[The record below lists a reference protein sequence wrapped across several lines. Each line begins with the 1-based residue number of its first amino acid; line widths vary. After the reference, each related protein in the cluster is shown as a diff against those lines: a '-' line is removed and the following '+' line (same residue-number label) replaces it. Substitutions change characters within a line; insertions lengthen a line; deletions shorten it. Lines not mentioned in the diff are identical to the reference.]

1 MTLNEFARNVLFGSG
16 LEDKLF
22 SPLVH
27 PADVRSFDFLNIP
40 SLPVREKKIQISEQK
55 SKIPRLEQ
63 LFNEE
68 NRMITLHHFANHE
81 LMAIEL
87 FAWAILKFQDA
98 SSSVRFGL
106 YRTLLEE
113 QTHLRMYLSEMKKG
127 GMELGDRPLNFIFW
141 KQVPKMQT
149 LEKFYAIMAVS
160 FEGANLDFSKI
171 YTMAFERFGDFQ
183 KAEIMRKVYEDEIK
197 HVRRGFHYIKKRV
210 PDSENEWD
218 YYLSLIEFP
227 FTPRRAKGY
236 HYFPETRIQAGFSQ
250 EFVKKLEQYED
261 EFTGRVNSRILK
273 EVLDLNISFIESDD

>member
-1 MTLNEFARNVLFGSG
+1 MTLNEFARQVLLGPS

-22 SPLVH
+22 IPIIPPV
-27 PADVRSFDFLNIP
+27 DVVSLEFSDIP
-40 SLPVREKKIQISEQK
+40 SLPIREKKIRTSEHK

-68 NRMITLHHFANHE
+68 NRYITLHHFANHE

-98 SSSVRFGL
+98 PPSVRFGL

-127 GMELGDRPLNFIFW
+127 GMELGDRPLNSIFW
-141 KQVPKMQT
+141 KQVPRMQT
-149 LEKFYAIMAVS
+149 LEKFYAVMAIS

-171 YTMAFERFGDFQ
+171 YTMAFERFGDSE
-183 KAEIMRKVYEDEIK
+183 KAGIMQKVYDDEVK
-197 HVRRGFHYIKKRV
+197 HVRRGYHYIKKRI
-210 PDSENEWD
+210 PDSRSEWD
-218 YYLSLIEFP
+218 HYLSLIEFP

-236 HYFPETRIQAGFSQ
+236 HYFPETRIQAGFSE
-250 EFVKKLEQYED
+250 EFVTELERYED

-273 EVLDLNISFIESDD
+273 EVLDLN

>member
-1 MTLNEFARNVLFGSG
+1 MTLNEFARQVLLGPS

-22 SPLVH
+22 IPIIPPV
-27 PADVRSFDFLNIP
+27 DVVSLEFSDIP
-40 SLPVREKKIQISEQK
+40 SLPIREKKIQTSEHK

-68 NRMITLHHFANHE
+68 NRYVTLHHFANHE

-98 SSSVRFGL
+98 PPSVRFGL

-127 GMELGDRPLNFIFW
+127 GMELGDRPLNSIFW
-141 KQVPKMQT
+141 KQVPRMQT
-149 LEKFYAIMAVS
+149 LEKFYAVMAIS

-171 YTMAFERFGDFQ
+171 YTMAFERFGDTE
-183 KAEIMRKVYEDEIK
+183 KAGIMQKVYDDEVK
-197 HVRRGFHYIKKRV
+197 HVRRGYHYIKKRI
-210 PDSENEWD
+210 PDSSSEWD
-218 YYLSLIEFP
+218 HYLSLIEFP

-236 HYFPETRIQAGFSQ
+236 HYFPETRIQAGFSE
-250 EFVKKLEQYED
+250 EFVTELERYED

-273 EVLDLNISFIESDD
+273 EVLDLN

>member
-1 MTLNEFARNVLFGSG
+1 MTLNEFAKKVLFGPG

-22 SPLVH
+22 SPSV
-27 PADVRSFDFLNIP
+27 PPIDIRSFDFLNIP
-40 SLPVREKKIQISEQK
+40 SLPVREKKIRTSEQK

-68 NRMITLHHFANHE
+68 NRFITLHHFANHE

-98 SSSVRFGL
+98 ASSVRFGL

-113 QTHLRMYLSEMKKG
+113 QTHLRLYLSEMKKG
-127 GMELGDRPLNFIFW
+127 GMELGDRPLNSIFW
-141 KQVPKMQT
+141 KQVPRMQT
-149 LEKFYAIMAVS
+149 LEKFYAIMAIS

-171 YTMAFERFGDFQ
+171 YTMAFERFGDLE
-183 KAEIMRKVYEDEIK
+183 KAGIMKAVYEDEIK
-197 HVRRGFHYIKKRV
+197 HVRRGYHYIKKRI
-210 PDSENEWD
+210 PDSGDEWD

-236 HYFPETRIQAGFSQ
+236 HYFPETRIQAGFSE
-250 EFVKKLEQYED
+250 EFVTKLERYED
-261 EFTGRVNSRILK
+261 EYTGRVNSRILK
-273 EVLDLNISFIESDD
+273 EVLDLS

>member
-1 MTLNEFARNVLFGSG
+1 MTLNEFARNVLLGSS

-22 SPLVH
+22 SPSL
-27 PADVRSFDFLNIP
+27 PPIDVRSFNFLNIP
-40 SLPVREKKIQISEQK
+40 SLPVREKKIRTSEQK

-63 LFNEE
+63 LFKEE
-68 NRMITLHHFANHE
+68 NRFITLHHFANHE

-98 SSSVRFGL
+98 ASSVRFGL

-127 GMELGDRPLNFIFW
+127 GMELGDRPLNSIFW
-141 KQVPKMQT
+141 KQVPRMQT
-149 LEKFYAIMAVS
+149 LEKFYAIMAIS

-171 YTMAFERFGDFQ
+171 YTMAFERFKDLE
-183 KAEIMRKVYEDEIK
+183 KANIMKKVYEDEIK
-197 HVRRGFHYIKKRV
+197 HVRRGYHYVKKRI
-210 PDSENEWD
+210 PDSKDEWD

-236 HYFPETRIQAGFSQ
+236 HYFPETRIQAGFSE
-250 EFVKKLEQYED
+250 EFATKLGRYED
-261 EFTGRVNSRILK
+261 EYTGKVNSRILK
-273 EVLDLNISFIESDD
+273 EVLDLS